1 MGGGLMRIEYFQRKV
16 QEGEKEIVKLEAS
29 EIIGK
34 EFLSSDDW
42 QGFINDGLSVELLRE
57 IVRRNSS
64 ELLSAAAALKI
75 VRAELAVEG
84 LAAVIGEPKES
95 LPA

>member
-1 MGGGLMRIEYFQRKV
+1 MRIEYFQRKV